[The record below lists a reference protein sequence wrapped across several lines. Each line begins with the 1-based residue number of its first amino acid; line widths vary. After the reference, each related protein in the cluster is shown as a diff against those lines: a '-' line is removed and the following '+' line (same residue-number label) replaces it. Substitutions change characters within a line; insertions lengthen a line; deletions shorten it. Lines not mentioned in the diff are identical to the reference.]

1 MDIKHF
7 DKFSNSKLV
16 DDISLEFNISKETAI
31 RRILLALSNPDFTD
45 SIEEPIKNYLNK
57 IEHLISADGS
67 IEIVNMDK
75 Y

>member
-16 DDISLEFNISKETAI
+16 EDISTEFNISRDSAV

-57 IEHLISADGS
+57 IENLVSAEGS